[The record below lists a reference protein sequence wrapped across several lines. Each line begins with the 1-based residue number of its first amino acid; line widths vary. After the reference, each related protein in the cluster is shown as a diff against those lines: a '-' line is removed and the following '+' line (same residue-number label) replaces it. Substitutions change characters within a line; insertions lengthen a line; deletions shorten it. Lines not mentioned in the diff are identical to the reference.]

1 MVKRSALRPS
11 ALEIATNPILA
22 AREEPVDASL
32 KLLKLQPYYGETE
45 LSDNIKSKWD
55 RLITQL
61 EDDENSIYFKMET
74 KREFTAATT

>member
-45 LSDNIKSKWD
+45 LSDNIKSK
-55 RLITQL
+55 
-61 EDDENSIYFKMET
+61 
-74 KREFTAATT
+74 